1 MKRIFLPFLF
11 FLAFSISVFAQIP
24 SGYYSDADGKTGVEL
39 KVALYNIIKGHTAL
53 SYEGLWSAFQYTDKK
68 PNGKV
73 WDMYS
78 DIPGGT
84 PPYEYTFITNQC
96 GNYNSEADC
105 YNREH
110 SMPKSWFND
119 ATPMYSD
126 LFHLYPTDGYVN
138 GKRSNYPFG
147 RVGSTSWTS
156 LNGSKL
162 GNSNYPGYSGVVF
175 EPRDEY
181 KGDFAR
187 SYFYMVTRY
196 HNVVQNWSSA
206 MLANNQFPAFTTW
219 ALNLLM
225 EWHEADPVSQK
236 EIDRNNV
243 IYSSYQNNRNP
254 FIDHPEFADLIWNAS
269 STEVNFNS
277 TPILSSVVGS
287 TYTYT
292 ISASSGTG
300 SVTITCPVKP
310 SWLTFTPTGTG
321 TASLT
326 GIPALGNVGSH
337 PIQLVASNGTNQA
350 TQNFEIVVSSSNAT
364 PIIVSVNHEPS
375 TPYNFQTFV
384 VTAEITN
391 DDGAPLVSLL
401 WGETSLQLVN
411 EVATIGTGNT
421 FTATLAIP
429 AEIDELF
436 YRIRATD
443 EGGLTTLSEVFNVP
457 ILLNVAPTIYSVT
470 IWPEAPTDV
479 QTVQVRLLA
488 NDDDGDE
495 VYAYVHWGLNSE
507 GLSNTIEL
515 TNLGGF
521 FEGYIPEN
529 TAFSTV
535 YFKVLVGD
543 IKGALT
549 LSSLNSYTVTSGSSI
564 NSIDPL
570 KAMVYPNP
578 SNNHIF
584 IQQPTGVATSYSI
597 TDVYGRVLI
606 RGQMESQR
614 ESVSLSGVASGIYF
628 LHLLEETG
636 KIVSIRFVVKK

>member
-1 MKRIFLPFLF
+1 MKRFFLPFLF

-39 KVALYNIIKGHTAL
+39 KVALYYIIKDHTAL
-53 SYEGLWSAFQYTDKK
+53 SYTPGLWDAFQQTDKR
-68 PNGKV
+68 PDGKV

-78 DIPGGT
+78 SCNFIFVTNQDGGSGGT
-84 PPYEYTFITNQC
+84 
-96 GNYNSEADC
+96 SEC
-105 YNREH
+105 EFYNREH
-110 SMPKSWFND
+110 SFPREWFGG
-119 ATPMYSD
+119 AVAPMNTD
-126 LFHLYPTDGYVN
+126 LFHIYPTDKKVN
-138 GKRSNYPFG
+138 NVRASFPYG
-147 RVGSTSWTS
+147 RVGNATYTSS
-156 LNGSKL
+156 NGSKL
-162 GNSNYPGYSGVVF
+162 GTSNYPGYTGTVF
-175 EPRDEY
+175 EPIDEY

-243 IYSSYQNNRNP
+243 IYSSYQGNRNP

-269 STEVNFNS
+269 STEVNFTS

-300 SVTITCPVKP
+300 SVTISCPVKP

-337 PIQLVASNGTNQA
+337 PVQLVASNGTNQSI
-350 TQNFEIVVSSSNAT
+350 QNFEIIVSSTNTA
-364 PIIVSVNHEPS
+364 PVIVSVNHEPN
-375 TPYNFQTFV
+375 TPYSFQTFV
-384 VTAEITN
+384 VTSEITN
-391 DDGAPLVSLL
+391 DDGTPLVTLL
-401 WGETSLQLVN
+401 WGETSLQLDN
-411 EVATIGTGNT
+411 EVATIAAGNT
-421 FTATLAIP
+421 FTAMFAIP

-443 EGGLTTLSEVFNVP
+443 EGGLTTLSEVFTVP
-457 ILLNVAPTIYSVT
+457 ILPNVPPTIYSIN
-470 IWPEAPTDV
+470 IWPEVPTDTE
-479 QTVQVRLLA
+479 TVQVRVLA

-495 VYAYVHWGLNSE
+495 VYAYVHWGLGPE
-507 GLSNTIEL
+507 ALSNTIEL

-529 TAFSTV
+529 TAYSTV

-543 IKGALT
+543 IKGAQV
-549 LSSLNSYTVTSGSSI
+549 LSSLNSYAVTSGSSI

-570 KAMVYPNP
+570 KAVVYPNP

-584 IQQPTGVATSYSI
+584 IQQPTGVATSYTI
-597 TDVYGRVLI
+597 TDVYGRVLL

-614 ESVSLSGVASGIYF
+614 ESVSLGGVASGIYF
-628 LHLLEETG
+628 LHLMEETG